1 MKNFNHLLRRSRRL
15 LSMTVIGLLLVAA
28 PASLVLSAPLPAQPP
43 APLAPPEDGE
53 EYIRTYAGDCATLK
67 IFYAPGD
74 HVCAEAGSFFSLNIR
89 PRRFQWVAP
98 DGQVVELKDI
108 SSDPDFNVIEL
119 PDSGPFA
126 QSGRWTIRTI
136 GRTASVKARGSF
148 IVRKPFSVQID
159 LSINLDIPD
168 LTRPLDH
175 LDIEFHMFND
185 GPDDA
190 PDVEFTSEVPTNM
203 TFVGMRQLSG
213 PEFECVTPK
222 VGDTGTITCR
232 ATRGLAL
239 DEVADF
245 QVQYQ
250 VNAEAREGEVC
261 TGVSRISSSIR
272 DFNEWDN
279 TVEART
285 TVVGPER

>member
-1 MKNFNHLLRRSRRL
+1 MKNATYLSRHSRRL
-15 LSMTVIGLLLVAA
+15 LWALAAGLLLAA
-28 PASLVLSAPLPAQPP
+28 ASSPAALAATTPAQPLFAP
-43 APLAPPEDGE
+43 AGEEE
-53 EYIRTYAGDCATLK
+53 EYIRTYASDCATFK

-74 HVCAEAGSFFSLNIR
+74 KVCVEAGNFVSLSIR

-98 DGQVVELKDI
+98 DGRVVELKDI
-108 SSDPDFNVIEL
+108 STDPGFDIIEL
-119 PDSGPFA
+119 PEAGEFA
-126 QSGRWTIRTI
+126 QAGKWTVRTI
-136 GRTASVKARGSF
+136 GRTSSVKARGGF
-148 IVRKPFSVQID
+148 IVRNPFSVQLD
-159 LSINLDIPD
+159 LSINLQIPE
-168 LTRPLDH
+168 LVQPLDR

-190 PDVEFTSEVPTNM
+190 PDMEFVTEVPTNM

-222 VGDTGTITCR
+222 VGDTGTITCK
-232 ATRGLAL
+232 ATRGMAL
-239 DEVADF
+239 DEAADF

-261 TGVSRISSSIR
+261 TAVSRVSSSIR

-285 TVVGPER
+285 TVAAPER